1 LLGGVNDSH
10 LQELAKLSGCRV
22 ILRGDDLILSGDV
35 ADVERAIPVAEHMIQ
50 QARIG
55 QPFDADDIRRS
66 FASESQ
72 RPRGSTPARRN
83 GAPREDEQVLFA
95 GLKKLIGSKSE
106 GQREY
111 LDAIVNNDIVI
122 AIGPAGTGKTYL
134 AVAAAVDALR
144 KNRVNRIILARPA
157 C

>member
-1 LLGGVNDSH
+1 LVDSTTVEHRLAAEGADQLLLGGVNDSN
-10 LQELAKLSGCRV
+10 LQELARLSGCRV

-35 ADVERAIPVAEHMIQ
+35 ADVERALPVAEHMIQ

-55 QPFDADDIRRS
+55 QPFDADEIRRS
-66 FASESQ
+66 FAAETQ
-72 RPRGSTPARRN
+72 RPRGARPARRD
-83 GAPREDEQVLFA
+83 GIAHDEQVLFA

-122 AIGPAGTGKTYL
+122 ASGPAGTG
-134 AVAAAVDALR
+134 
-144 KNRVNRIILARPA
+144 
-157 C
+157 